1 MRPEHG
7 FLPTTI
13 ARTILSRMQIVH
25 DTRRIA
31 IFSGPPGI
39 GKTTAINEFV
49 SANPGEA
56 EVVTIKKENASS
68 RIVIQY
74 ALEAVRRMTGNI
86 DGHVYTDTYLIGRQ
100 FRKEV
105 TKLANHVGFER
116 PDVRLT
122 LIFDEAQ
129 TLTKTAIEELRHWN
143 DAADNDLP
151 FKIGLIFV
159 GNEEFSL
166 KSSGSGQS
174 VISAAVSDRAR
185 FIESFSYSDLT
196 DGDLA
201 AFIQAHGIDDAEA
214 VSAIVRRF
222 SGPRAVRSFRRVAD
236 LIEDLAMVANGEPVT
251 AEIVKSII

>member
-25 DTRRIA
+25 DTQRIA

-74 ALEAVRRMTGNI
+74 ALEAVRRLTDNI

-105 TKLANHVGFER
+105 AKLADYNGFDREAM
-116 PDVRLT
+116 RLT

-201 AFIQAHGIDDAEA
+201 AFIHAHGIDDAEA